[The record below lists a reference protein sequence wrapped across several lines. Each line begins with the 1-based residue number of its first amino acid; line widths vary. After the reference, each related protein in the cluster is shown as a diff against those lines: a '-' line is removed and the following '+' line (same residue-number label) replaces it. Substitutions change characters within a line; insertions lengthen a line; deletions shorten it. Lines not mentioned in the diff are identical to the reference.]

1 MEKSRFDNY
10 IDGVVKICE
19 LKEKKSEFGA
29 RISATTKNDLD
40 VIYKLNYQ
48 KMSKRVEDIEFAKS
62 ESFELT
68 QKIKVRKVKGI
79 KTNNVVLIDGK
90 MHSIKYID
98 DDGNKNLYLYLQGE
112 RELD

>member
-1 MEKSRFDNY
+1 
-10 IDGVVKICE
+10 
-19 LKEKKSEFGA
+19 
-29 RISATTKNDLD
+29 
-40 VIYKLNYQ
+40 
-48 KMSKRVEDIEFAKS
+48 MSLHK
-62 ESFELT
+62 
-68 QKIKVRKVKGI
+68 KIKVRKVKGI